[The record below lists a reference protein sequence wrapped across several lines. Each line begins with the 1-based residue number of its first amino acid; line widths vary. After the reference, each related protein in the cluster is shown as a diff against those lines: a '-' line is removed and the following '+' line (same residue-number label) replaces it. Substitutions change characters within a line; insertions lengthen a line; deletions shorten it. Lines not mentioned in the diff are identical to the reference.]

1 MIDLK
6 FLNKKQNNSRDDIYY
21 LLNAF
26 DIFYKYKV
34 VLALKRAVRKYV
46 FIEV

>member
-1 MIDLK
+1 MTLLK
-6 FLNKKQNNSRDDIYY
+6 LWNKKQYKSQYDIYY

-34 VLALKRAVRKYV
+34 VLALKRAVRQYV